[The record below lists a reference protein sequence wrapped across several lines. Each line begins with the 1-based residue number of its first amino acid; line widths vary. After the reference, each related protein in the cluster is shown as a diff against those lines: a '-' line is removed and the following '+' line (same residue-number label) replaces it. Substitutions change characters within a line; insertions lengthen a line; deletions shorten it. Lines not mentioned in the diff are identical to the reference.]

1 MLSNVSNSIEFRE
14 VYTSRPENWQAG
26 VEVQKKANKIAKP
39 AENAINMLWEQY
51 ESKRDV
57 HRMDED
63 TRFWYDVLSEEIRN
77 NSDTSLIS
85 IGDRNIL
92 VLEKTLEEGS
102 ILKCSLDN
110 KTLQAARYGEN
121 GTLDHK
127 YVFTSKN
134 DSLTVEKHDNPL
146 KNKKPVTIFP
156 VSLGD
161 LSGKKEAFS
170 HASAWLDEQLP
181 HILSEERLSKFAQWQ
196 GRSTEQE
203 NGEEPS
209 ITQEDFQ
216 KIIKRYEESDEPK
229 VDLSNAVNLL
239 VKAVKEEDH
248 LIMNIGYSVE
258 YGLNFYAA
266 EDWGY
271 HIIHDVKMHEL
282 QVIKYRRYKGD
293 FVGPELGKYTIQLDP
308 YDTHNS
314 TWNSFKFGG
323 NLDHNSIEIP
333 NKPIEY
339 EEFQAGETGEVQHS
353 VKAAIKKLLNISEG
367 LKKYIEERESTCYLT

>member
-1 MLSNVSNSIEFRE
+1 MK
-14 VYTSRPENWQAG
+14 PENWQAS
-26 VEVQKKANKIAKP
+26 EEMQKKVNTIAKP
-39 AENAINMLWEQY
+39 AENAINILWEQY
-51 ESKRDV
+51 ETKRDV
-57 HRMDED
+57 HRMHED

-121 GTLDHK
+121 GTLDKK

-134 DSLTVEKHDNPL
+134 ASLTVEEHENLL
-146 KNKKPVTIFP
+146 KKKKPVTIFP

-181 HILSEERLSKFAQWQ
+181 HILSEERLSKFTKWP
-196 GRSTEQE
+196 GRSSDQE
-203 NGEEPS
+203 NGKEFS
-209 ITQEDFQ
+209 ITNEDFQ
-216 KIIKRYEESDEPK
+216 GILKRYEESDEPK
-229 VDLSNAVNLL
+229 INLSNAVNSL

-258 YGLNFYAA
+258 YAINFYAA

-293 FVGPELGKYTIQLDP
+293 FVGPELDKYTIQLDP
-308 YDTHNS
+308 YATYNF

-323 NLDHNSIEIP
+323 NLDPNSTEIP
-333 NKPIEY
+333 DWPIEY
-339 EEFQAGETGEVQHS
+339 EDFQAGETGEVPHS
-353 VKAAIKKLLNISEG
+353 VKAAAKKLLNISED
-367 LKKYIEERESTCYLT
+367 LKNILRSGIN

>member
-1 MLSNVSNSIEFRE
+1 M
-14 VYTSRPENWQAG
+14 YTSRKESQAMKPENCQAN
-26 VEVQKKANKIAKP
+26 EEMQKKVNKIAKP
-39 AENAINMLWEQY
+39 AENAINILWEQY
-51 ESKRDV
+51 ETKRDV
-57 HRMDED
+57 HRMHED

-121 GTLDHK
+121 DTLDKK

-134 DSLTVEKHDNPL
+134 ASLTVEKHENLL

-170 HASAWLDEQLP
+170 HASAWFDEQLP
-181 HILSEERLSKFAQWQ
+181 TILSEERLSKFAQWQ

-209 ITQEDFQ
+209 ITQEDFL
-216 KIIKRYEESDEPK
+216 KILKRYEESDEPK

-258 YGLNFYAA
+258 YGLNFYAT

-293 FVGPELGKYTIQLDP
+293 FVGPELGKYIIQLDP
-308 YDTHNS
+308 YDAHNS

-323 NLDHNSIEIP
+323 NLDPNSIKKP
-333 NKPIEY
+333 NRPIEY
-339 EEFQAGETGEVQHS
+339 EDFQAGETGEVPHS
-353 VKAAIKKLLNISEG
+353 VKAAAKKLLNISED
-367 LKKYIEERESTCYLT
+367 LKNILRSGIN